1 MKKVIFFILFMLHT
15 MLFSENLII
24 KNEKTIES
32 RFLTPNG
39 YEREIYPKDSFGT
52 YLRNLN
58 LKEMGAPVLLYDGRK
73 KFI

>member
-39 YEREIYPKDSFGT
+39 YEREIYPKDSFGA

-58 LKEMGAPVLLYDGRK
+58 LLLAWKSFDPEGRLRK
-73 KFI
+73 AG

>member
-39 YEREIYPKDSFGT
+39 YEEKYIQKIH
-52 YLRNLN
+52 L
-58 LKEMGAPVLLYDGRK
+58 VL
-73 KFI
+73 I